1 MTVHDVAADAPPA
14 LTDRVEA
21 VLPVL
26 SAHAAGIDRTA
37 EFPVEGLRALRDSGL
52 LGLLVPRRYGGLD
65 GDLADLVSVAQT
77 LAGSCL
83 STAMIWAM
91 HGQQVD
97 ALVRYATPRLRDELL
112 PRVARGEVYLASVTT
127 EPGKGGHLLSAVAP
141 LEDTG
146 ELLTVA
152 RDAPVVTGGGY
163 ADGFMVTMRAA
174 VDSRENEV
182 SLVYLDRTQAEAQT
196 RGGWDPLGMR
206 GTHSVGMRLTGA
218 VPPHQLVGEPGGF
231 RTVATESM
239 IPAGHLAWAACWLG
253 AARSAFADLVA
264 LARSPQRPRSL
275 DAASELA
282 TERLARIRIDLE
294 LVAAYLHRTCD
305 EVLTERRAGRSLD
318 RPSTQ
323 IHLNTVKVAAAELT
337 FGAVDRMVKL
347 AGLATGYLRG
357 SAIPLERH
365 FRDLRS
371 ASLNYADDR
380 LLTATGA
387 LTLLDRSVRLA

>member
-1 MTVHDVAADAPPA
+1 VDTVAPPA
-14 LTDRVEA
+14 LTDRVDA

-26 SAHAAGIDRTA
+26 SEHAAAIDRTA
-37 EFPVEGLRALRDSGL
+37 DFPVEGLRALRESGL
-52 LGLLVPRRYGGLD
+52 LGLLVPRRYGGLG
-65 GDLADLVSVAQT
+65 GDLADLVTVAQT

-97 ALVRYATPRLRDELL
+97 ALVRYAAPRLRDELL
-112 PRVARGEVYLASVTT
+112 PRVARGEAYLASVTT
-127 EPGKGGHLLSAVAP
+127 EPAKGGHLLSAIAP

-152 RDAPVVTGGGY
+152 RDAPVVTGGGH
-163 ADGFMVTMRAA
+163 ADGFLVTMRAA
-174 VDSRENEV
+174 ADVRENQV
-182 SLVYLDRTQAEAQT
+182 SLIYLDRTQAEIEI

-206 GTHSVGMRLTGA
+206 GTHSVGIRLSGA
-218 VPPHQLVGEPGGF
+218 IPPHQVVGEPGGF
-231 RTVATESM
+231 RTVATVSM

-275 DAASELA
+275 DPASELA
-282 TERLARIRIDLE
+282 TERLGRIRIDLE
-294 LVAAYLHRTCD
+294 LAAAYLRRVCE
-305 EVLTERRAGRSLD
+305 EVLAERRAARSLD
-318 RPSTQ
+318 RPSIQ
-323 IHLNTVKVAAAELT
+323 IHLNTLKIAAAELT

-347 AGLATGYLRG
+347 AGLATGYLRT
-357 SAIPLERH
+357 SPIPLERH

-387 LTLLDRSVRLA
+387 LTLLDRSVRLV